1 MCGERSADRLPFQR
15 IGDRRA
21 ADCVSLDAP
30 AECLAI
36 EPPGS
41 ISCIL
46 RAGSLNQLPPKQ
58 QRPPLRRGTERVIDG
73 LLYVAAVLDAPP
85 RAQSAVVSRY
95 VHIAAEDAKNVL
107 RKLTDSVF
115 GDSGHRTK

>member
-1 MCGERSADRLPFQR
+1 VRGALGGSPTFQR

-21 ADCVSLDAP
+21 ADCVSPDAP
-30 AECLAI
+30 AKCLAI

-58 QRPPLRRGTERVIDG
+58 QRPRSVAELSDTNASVTELARPRGTHCATVINHDDRVARK
-73 LLYVAAVLDAPP
+73 VADV
-85 RAQSAVVSRY
+85 
-95 VHIAAEDAKNVL
+95 
-107 RKLTDSVF
+107 
-115 GDSGHRTK
+115 GDTPSCRRCVIL